1 MKLLFSIIVI
11 AGLALFSANVQG
23 QHADAIVGTWMNK
36 SENTGFKIYKVEGKY
51 YAKIAWLAE
60 PTVDGKP
67 KTDKKNPDP
76 KKRNNPLIGT
86 EIMTG
91 FVYHPREWTGKHFY
105 NPKTGKVFKAFLTLK
120 GKDKLEITGFRTSR
134 LFGKSQHWH
143 RADLPVANK

>member
-11 AGLALFSANVQG
+11 TGLALFSANVQG

-36 SENTGFKIYKVEGKY
+36 SETSGFEIYKEKGKY

-76 KKRNNPLIGT
+76 EKRNNPLIGT

-91 FVYHPREWTGKHFY
+91 FVYNLKEWNGNHFY
-105 NPKTGKVFKAFLTLK
+105 NPKTGKVFNAFLSLETK
-120 GKDKLEITGFRTSR
+120 NKLEITGYKTARW
-134 LFGKSQHWH
+134 LGKSQHWH
-143 RADLPVANK
+143 RADLPKADK